1 MFKDKIEFRYFL
13 IVVLLTSSLTWLFS
27 PKDHQVEF
35 KQINK
40 RFNEI
45 KEELKQLKHDITTPS
60 LPVDYSRT
68 TDELMKHITAI
79 SKRLSSLETG
89 SHRDKF
95 KLINKRI
102 NEIEEQ
108 MKYDITTP
116 SQPVDISIYTDQLL
130 SIKET
135 IATHSERLSLLET
148 QSHPVE
154 HHPVELKGTVYTRTE
169 LDNLLDEIKN
179 SFKIQLQEVRNQCNR
194 DIQNQYNRDIQNQYN
209 RDIQNQYTGYDKIQ
223 SYERKTSRTNEKVE
237 KLEERIFYVIISFS
251 VLLILTCCCICVK
264 PDN

>member
-1 MFKDKIEFRYFL
+1 M
-13 IVVLLTSSLTWLFS
+13 
-27 PKDHQVEF
+27 
-35 KQINK
+35 
-40 RFNEI
+40 
-45 KEELKQLKHDITTPS
+45 KQLKHDITTPS
-60 LPVDYSRT
+60 QPVDISRT

-130 SIKET
+130 SIKEN

-148 QSHPVE
+148 
-154 HHPVELKGTVYTRTE
+154 
-169 LDNLLDEIKN
+169 
-179 SFKIQLQEVRNQCNR
+179 
-194 DIQNQYNRDIQNQYN
+194 
-209 RDIQNQYTGYDKIQ
+209 
-223 SYERKTSRTNEKVE
+223 
-237 KLEERIFYVIISFS
+237 
-251 VLLILTCCCICVK
+251 
-264 PDN
+264 